1 MKKIN
6 PLGLTITA
14 MIAMIAMIMTSTMVN
29 VAIPNIM
36 GAFGVGQD
44 QAHWI
49 STGFLSTMTAGMLL
63 NGWLVAT
70 FGPRNIFIASL
81 TFFSIAGVLGQY
93 VSSFEAAV
101 LARFAQG
108 LCAGIIQPLALSTVY
123 LAYPPAQRGVAM
135 GWFGLGI
142 VFGPTIGPFL
152 GGLIIDQ
159 FEWRL
164 LFSATVPIMVVA
176 AFMAS
181 IFMPGR
187 DPDTKPVSLNVISF
201 ILIITSIMLFLN
213 GISSGQQNGWDT
225 DSVFVM
231 LFGAIVALI
240 IFLIR
245 ELKSKSPLLQLRLF
259 RYRNYVASALIAFIF
274 GAGMFGSLYIIP
286 VLVQT
291 IQGFSAFKA
300 GLMLLPGGIVSMIVF
315 PIAGR
320 LSTAVDPSHTIAV
333 GLAIFGLSCWLLA
346 DIGMLTGFWVIALL
360 VAFGRIGLGL
370 VMPSLNLSSMNS
382 VPGDLVPYAAGT
394 LNFIRMTGA
403 SIGVSVLAIII
414 DYRTIGHGADLL
426 TTQTPDN
433 TPTVETLRMI
443 SQKLS
448 HLGLSADEGSLAAI
462 SYFKALLSLKAQEL
476 AFQEGHVA
484 LCILFML
491 GVIATTLLFRRKS
504 DN

>member
-1 MKKIN
+1 
-6 PLGLTITA
+6 
-14 MIAMIAMIMTSTMVN
+14 
-29 VAIPNIM
+29 
-36 GAFGVGQD
+36 
-44 QAHWI
+44 
-49 STGFLSTMTAGMLL
+49 
-63 NGWLVAT
+63 
-70 FGPRNIFIASL
+70 
-81 TFFSIAGVLGQY
+81 
-93 VSSFEAAV
+93 
-101 LARFAQG
+101 
-108 LCAGIIQPLALSTVY
+108 
-123 LAYPPAQRGVAM
+123 
-135 GWFGLGI
+135 
-142 VFGPTIGPFL
+142 
-152 GGLIIDQ
+152 
-159 FEWRL
+159 
-164 LFSATVPIMVVA
+164 
-176 AFMAS
+176 
-181 IFMPGR
+181 
-187 DPDTKPVSLNVISF
+187 
-201 ILIITSIMLFLN
+201 MLFLN

-225 DSVFVM
+225 DSVFIM

>member
-201 ILIITSIMLFLN
+201 ILIFTSIMLFLN
-213 GISSGQQNGWDT
+213 GISSGQQNGWIRT
-225 DSVFVM
+225 P
-231 LFGAIVALI
+231 
-240 IFLIR
+240 FL
-245 ELKSKSPLLQLRLF
+245 
-259 RYRNYVASALIAFIF
+259 
-274 GAGMFGSLYIIP
+274 
-286 VLVQT
+286 
-291 IQGFSAFKA
+291 
-300 GLMLLPGGIVSMIVF
+300 
-315 PIAGR
+315 
-320 LSTAVDPSHTIAV
+320 
-333 GLAIFGLSCWLLA
+333 
-346 DIGMLTGFWVIALL
+346 
-360 VAFGRIGLGL
+360 
-370 VMPSLNLSSMNS
+370 
-382 VPGDLVPYAAGT
+382 
-394 LNFIRMTGA
+394 
-403 SIGVSVLAIII
+403 
-414 DYRTIGHGADLL
+414 
-426 TTQTPDN
+426 
-433 TPTVETLRMI
+433 
-443 SQKLS
+443 
-448 HLGLSADEGSLAAI
+448 
-462 SYFKALLSLKAQEL
+462 
-476 AFQEGHVA
+476 
-484 LCILFML
+484 
-491 GVIATTLLFRRKS
+491 
-504 DN
+504 